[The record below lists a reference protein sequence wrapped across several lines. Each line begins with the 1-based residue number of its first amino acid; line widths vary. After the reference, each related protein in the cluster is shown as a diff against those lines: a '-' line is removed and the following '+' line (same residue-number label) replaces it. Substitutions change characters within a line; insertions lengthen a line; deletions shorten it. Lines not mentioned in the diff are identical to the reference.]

1 MRSKILSK
9 DYKEELANIAEQK
22 GYTQEAG
29 NLLLSMIYKIEDSFE
44 NYETVKREVPNKLEF
59 MKDIIKTVAKQ
70 CAKIEIAE
78 PNTKLAQKLKD
89 NKCNIISEKVA
100 GGKVVISFPNEKT
113 LLYGIS
119 KAGLN
124 DVNEKM
130 TTKQKAVLTAISI
143 GKCISI
149 SEVLRDFN
157 GWTWYISSKEIE
169 SSECNI
175 IYILLSLLYGYKFIN
190 SINSDNLD
198 LLKMNMPESLWN
210 ELEKVAM
217 QFYLSYDKEE
227 NEKVLKE
234 LAGYKT
240 KLARMKDQEKYIIE
254 IGEEK
259 KLELDEIRKIDRI
272 LSDQKIL
279 RTHYLEY
286 NSKLPNEEKIFSVSH
301 YEDMLQKKRE
311 EAMKKIEEYNAMQNP
326 NEFLKIRDE
335 LRLKIKERETKT
347 DITKLQTEFL
357 KCFIKKIEKTN
368 DKKGLTNLIYQ
379 VRYLNFIP
387 NCKMKLTEL
396 QKKLVPKAIEARVLN
411 PISNNNDL
419 DYRILAG
426 IFESQVISLQSLLIK
441 LSSSKKGIEVEIY
454 DGDVLDSKYTVELPD
469 GSNVQIKKA
478 KKTKIFE

>member
-1 MRSKILSK
+1 
-9 DYKEELANIAEQK
+9 
-22 GYTQEAG
+22 
-29 NLLLSMIYKIEDSFE
+29 MIYKIEDSFE
-44 NYETVKREVPNKLEF
+44 NYETVKREVPSKLEF
-59 MKDIIKTVAKQ
+59 MKDIVKIVDKQ

-78 PNTKLAQKLKD
+78 PNTKLAEKLKD
-89 NKCNIISEKVA
+89 NKCNIVPEKVT
-100 GGKVVISFPNEKT
+100 GGKVVTSFPNEKT

-124 DVNEKM
+124 DVNTKLNN
-130 TTKQKAVLTAISI
+130 KQKAVLTAISI

-157 GWTWYISSKEIE
+157 GWTWYVSSKEIE

-175 IYILLSLLYGYKFIN
+175 IYILLSLLYGHKFIN

-198 LLKMNMPESLWN
+198 ILKMNMPESLWN

-259 KLELDEIRKIDRI
+259 KIELDEIRKIDRI
-272 LSDQKIL
+272 LSDQKTL
-279 RTHYLEY
+279 RTNYLEY

-335 LRLKIKERETKT
+335 LQIKIKERETKT
-347 DITKLQTEFL
+347 DITKLQSEFI
-357 KCFIKKIEKTN
+357 KCFAQKIEKTN
-368 DKKGLTNLIYQ
+368 DKKGIIDLIYE

-396 QKKLVPKAIEARVLN
+396 QKKLVPKAIEARVIN

-426 IFESQVISLQSLLIK
+426 LFESQVISLQGLLIK
-441 LSSSKKGIEVEIY
+441 LGSSKKGIEVEIY
-454 DGDVLDSKYTVELPD
+454 DGDILDSKYTVELPE
-469 GSNVQIKKA
+469 GSNVQIRKS